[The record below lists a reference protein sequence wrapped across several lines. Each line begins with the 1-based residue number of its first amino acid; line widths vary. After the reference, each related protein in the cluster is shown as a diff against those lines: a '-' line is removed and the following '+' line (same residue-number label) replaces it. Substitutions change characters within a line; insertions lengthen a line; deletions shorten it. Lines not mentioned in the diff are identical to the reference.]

1 MLIKFAIKRVNG
13 WKCRHLNQMKVV
25 SALRIRMRNGFTLK
39 SDERKFYDD
48 TKSLFELYNPNKS
61 FYS

>member
-13 WKCRHLNQMKVV
+13 WKCRHPNQMKVV
-25 SALRIRMRNGFTLK
+25 NPFNGFTLK
-39 SDERKFYDD
+39 SDERQFYDD

>member
-1 MLIKFAIKRVNG
+1 MLIKFTIKRFNG

-39 SDERKFYDD
+39 SDERQFYDD
-48 TKSLFELYNPNKS
+48 TKSLFQLYNPKKS

>member
-1 MLIKFAIKRVNG
+1 
-13 WKCRHLNQMKVV
+13 MKVV

-39 SDERKFYDD
+39 SDERQFYDD
-48 TKSLFELYNPNKS
+48 TKSLFQLYNPKKS